1 MDTLTLA
8 RYILEMSLMEYDF
21 IDVKDSMLAASAL
34 LLALVMKK
42 VKAPWSKTLEY
53 YSGYNKEDL
62 FDLTHRLHEYLTN
75 VPSHL
80 KTIRSKYSHK

>member
-8 RYILEMSLMEYDF
+8 RYILEMSLLEYDF
-21 IDVKDSMLAASAL
+21 IDVKDSMIAASSL
-34 LLALVMKK
+34 LLALVMKG
-42 VKAPWSKTLEY
+42 VKNPWSKTLEY
-53 YSGYNKEDL
+53 YSGYSKEEI
-62 FDLTHRLHEYLTN
+62 FDLTHRVHAFLST